1 MDSMTARTTLRDMI
15 ARHAKDEGVH
25 ETAVPR
31 LTLVRASQ
39 PTEPLHAVHKPSICM
54 IAQGRKRLKLC
65 ENLMEYGAGSH
76 LVASLDLPVVGH
88 VCEASAEE
96 PYLCLRLDLDLA
108 LLGTLVLEM
117 NAPIAQTAP
126 SCRAL
131 GVAETPAALHDAAVR
146 LVALLDRPQDIP
158 FLAPLVE
165 RELLYLL
172 LRGEH
177 AGLLHQMLTPNHR
190 LQNVNRAIGWIRNN
204 FHRPFSI
211 DQLAQEARMSS
222 SSLHEHFRAMT
233 NMSPLQYQKQLRLQ
247 EARRLILTEALDA
260 ASAGRRVGYDSP
272 SQFSREYRRQFGAP
286 PLADV
291 SRLKSQPE
299 QLAEA

>member
-1 MDSMTARTTLRDMI
+1 MTTLSALRAAI
-15 ARHAKDEGVH
+15 AQHATEEGLQA
-25 ETAVPR
+25 TAVPR
-31 LTLVRASQ
+31 LWLVRASQ
-39 PTEPLHAVHKPSICM
+39 PTEPLHAVHKPSICI
-54 IAQGRKRLKLC
+54 IAQGRKRLKVCDNQL
-65 ENLMEYGAGSH
+65 EYGAGSH
-76 LVASLDLPVVGH
+76 LVVSLDLPVIGH
-88 VCEASAEE
+88 VCEASSEE

-117 NAPIAQTAP
+117 NTPIAQTAP
-126 SCRAL
+126 SCKAL
-131 GVAETPAALHDAAVR
+131 GVAETPVELHDAAAR

-204 FHRPFSI
+204 FHRQFSI
-211 DQLAQEARMSS
+211 EQLAAEARMSS

-260 ASAGRRVGYDSP
+260 STAGRRVGYDSP

-286 PLADV
+286 PLTDV
-291 SRLKSQPE
+291 SRLKSQPDH
-299 QLAEA
+299 LTEA

>member
-1 MDSMTARTTLRDMI
+1 MTTSTALRDLI
-15 ARHAKDEGVH
+15 ARHASEEGLQA
-25 ETAVPR
+25 TAVPR
-31 LTLVRASQ
+31 LTLIRASQ
-39 PTEPLHAVHKPSICM
+39 PSEPWHGVHKPAICI
-54 IAQGRKRLKLC
+54 IAQGRKQLKVC
-65 ENLMEYGAGSH
+65 ENLLEYGAGHH
-76 LVASLDLPVVGH
+76 LVVSLDLPVIGN
-88 VCEASAEE
+88 VCEATFEE
-96 PYLCLRLDLDLA
+96 PYLCMRLDLDLA

-117 NAPIAQTAP
+117 NAPIAQTTP
-126 SCRAL
+126 PCKPLS
-131 GVAETPAALHDAAVR
+131 VAETPAALHDAAVR
-146 LVALLDRPQDIP
+146 LIALLDRPQDIP

-190 LQNVNRAIGWIRNN
+190 LQNVNRAINWIRNN

-211 DQLAQEARMSS
+211 EALAMEARMSS

-247 EARRLILTEALDA
+247 EGRRLILTEAMDA
-260 ASAGRRVGYDSP
+260 ATAGRRVGYDSP

-291 SRLKSQPE
+291 NRLKNQPD